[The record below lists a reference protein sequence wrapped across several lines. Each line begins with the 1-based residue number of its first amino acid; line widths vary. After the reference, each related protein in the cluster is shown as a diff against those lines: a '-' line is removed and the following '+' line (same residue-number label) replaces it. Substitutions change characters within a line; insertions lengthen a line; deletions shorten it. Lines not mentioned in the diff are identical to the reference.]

1 MLFSFLLL
9 LCVPA
14 IQVVFVFGFDAC
26 NPHVLCVPAQQ
37 DLLPSQKIVF
47 DGPTQGLLIRVIFSR
62 APIFHAHELVFL
74 LPQKHAW
81 HEGHQFLLD
90 DQQLFLVIL

>member
-1 MLFSFLLL
+1 MPFSFLLL

-14 IQVVFVFGFDAC
+14 IRVVFVFGFDAC
-26 NPHVLCVPAQQ
+26 NPLVLCVPAQQ

-47 DGPTQGLLIRVIFSR
+47 VGPTQGLLIRVIFSR
-62 APIFHAHELVFL
+62 APIFHAHELASL